1 MTGVV
6 VGVDG
11 GGSKTD
17 AVALSLDGELI
28 GRGAGPGSSPHFVGV
43 DRSLSIVDTA
53 VRTALGGREAT
64 QVNVYLSGLDLDS
77 EVAAYADAASA
88 TSWAGTSTV
97 VENDLWALLRT
108 GTESADAVAVV
119 CGTGINAV
127 GVRADGAT
135 VRFPAL
141 GGISGDWG
149 GGSGL
154 GEEVLWHSARM
165 EDGRGPATAL
175 REALL
180 AAMRVPDVRALIE
193 QLHSGTVPLPELA
206 TLAPAVFE
214 AARAGDAVARTI
226 VDRQAA
232 EVVAFARA
240 ALTRLGLLDT
250 AVPVVLGGGVIR
262 ARDRRLLSRIAAGL
276 AADAPAARMVIVDD
290 RPIVGAGLL
299 ALASAGAT
307 AGALKRARMELTA

>member
-1 MTGVV
+1 MTGLV

-17 AVALSLDGELI
+17 AVALGADGTVL
-28 GRGAGPGSSPHFVGV
+28 GRASGPGSSPHYVGV

-53 VRTALGGREAT
+53 VRTALGGRDAA

-77 EVAAYADAASA
+77 EVEEYTIAASA
-88 TSWAGTSTV
+88 TEWATASTV
-97 VENDLWALLRT
+97 VGNDLWALLRT
-108 GTESADAVAVV
+108 GTESPDAVAVV

-135 VRFPAL
+135 ARFAAL
-141 GGISGDWG
+141 GPISGDWG

-154 GEEVLWHSARM
+154 GEEVLWHAARM

-180 AAMRVPDVRALIE
+180 TGMDVPDVRTLTE
-193 QLHSGTVPLPELA
+193 RLHAGTVPLSYLSV
-206 TLAPAVFE
+206 LAPAVFE
-214 AARAGDAVARTI
+214 AARAGDAVAITV
-226 VDRQAA
+226 VDRQAT

-240 ALTRLGLLDT
+240 ALGRLDLLGT
-250 AVPVVLGGGVIR
+250 PVPVVLGGGVIR
-262 ARDRRLLSRIAAGL
+262 ARDERLISGIGAGL
-276 AADAPAARMVIVDD
+276 AADAPLATMVIVDHP
-290 RPIVGAGLL
+290 PIVGAGLL

-307 AGALKRARMELTA
+307 PEALDRARTELTR